1 MPVGRISHW
10 HLLCSKNTGE
20 SHLESSQCLRITLGI
35 FSKFLRIVITHAEK
49 ASIVCD
55 DLFQILLQERH
66 GRLAPVNF
74 VMTVDDPFFHQG
86 LQSVDQ
92 GDNITVRTQCFN
104 FSGGKSGGRSPEK
117 RTNKCWSLKCNL
129 PDHAVFPEPIQVLFC
144 FHPLSSGQLKFS
156 RADFFCQDSIFPKEI
171 AAPEQRGRPGQRIQA
186 KGDAG

>member
-1 MPVGRISHW
+1 MAF
-10 HLLCSKNTGE
+10 LLLHNYTDFIE
-20 SHLESSQCLRITLGI
+20 
-35 FSKFLRIVITHAEK
+35 F
-49 ASIVCD
+49 D
-55 DLFQILLQERH
+55 DDAFFLFQH
-66 GRLAPVNF
+66 SYS
-74 VMTVDDPFFHQG
+74 PFG
-86 LQSVDQ
+86 
-92 GDNITVRTQCFN
+92 
-104 FSGGKSGGRSPEK
+104 GGRSPEK

>member
-92 GDNITVRTQCFN
+92 GDNLSVRTQCFN
-104 FSGGKSGGRSPEK
+104 FSGGKRGCDLFSFLIQGSYSGNVPIASPCGIVQLGK
-117 RTNKCWSLKCNL
+117 HLIDIIVK
-129 PDHAVFPEPIQVLFC
+129 
-144 FHPLSSGQLKFS
+144 SGQFHGNAEC
-156 RADFFCQDSIFPKEI
+156 R
-171 AAPEQRGRPGQRIQA
+171 
-186 KGDAG
+186 

>member
-66 GRLAPVNF
+66 GRLPPVNF

-92 GDNITVRTQCFN
+92 GGQYNR
-104 FSGGKSGGRSPEK
+104 
-117 RTNKCWSLKCNL
+117 
-129 PDHAVFPEPIQVLFC
+129 PDSVFQFLWR
-144 FHPLSSGQLKFS
+144 K
-156 RADFFCQDSIFPKEI
+156 
-171 AAPEQRGRPGQRIQA
+171 
-186 KGDAG
+186 KGL

>member
-66 GRLAPVNF
+66 GRLALLRVSLNAEE
-74 VMTVDDPFFHQG
+74 TVTVFPALFFYP
-86 LQSVDQ
+86 
-92 GDNITVRTQCFN
+92 
-104 FSGGKSGGRSPEK
+104 KAGGR
-117 RTNKCWSLKCNL
+117 RLK
-129 PDHAVFPEPIQVLFC
+129 H
-144 FHPLSSGQLKFS
+144 
-156 RADFFCQDSIFPKEI
+156 
-171 AAPEQRGRPGQRIQA
+171 
-186 KGDAG
+186 